1 MFLKLLLIILLL
13 FLIGV
18 ILCLVLLWL
27 NLRSGPVS
35 DLSDTEALRNTRWE
49 QFAETLR
56 EGISRI
62 RAYPWEDV
70 WIVSHDGLKLHGRV
84 LKGTSEKTVIL
95 AHGYRSSGENDFC
108 GIVDYYRENNFTV
121 LMIDQRAHGE
131 SEGKRLS
138 FGLRERW
145 DMTGW
150 ICYAVEN
157 LPSELYLHGVSMGG
171 VSLMMALPSCK
182 GYPIKGIIADSAY
195 DNVQELLIFQIKKK
209 YHLPSPVFDCLIS
222 LAGSLLLGRDCK
234 KLHAAQ
240 CVAENKVPVIIMNG
254 SDDHMIPP
262 GMAARFTRARNVQ
275 FVCIDGAPHAM
286 CWLTAQGTYEN
297 QMDRFLMECSRKS

>member
-1 MFLKLLLIILLL
+1 MWSKLLLIILLL
-13 FLIGV
+13 FLLGV

-35 DLSDTEALRNTRWE
+35 DLSDTGAIRNTRRE
-49 QFAETLR
+49 QHEERLH
-56 EGISRI
+56 ERI
-62 RAYPWEDV
+62 KAYPWEDV
-70 WIVSHDGLKLHGRV
+70 WIVSHDGLKLHGLV
-84 LKGTSEKTVIL
+84 LRGTSEKTVIL

-108 GIVDYYRENNFTV
+108 GIVDYYRVNNYTI

-131 SEGKRLS
+131 SEGKRVSL
-138 FGLRERW
+138 GLRERW

-150 ICYAVEN
+150 ICYAIEN

-171 VSLMMALPSCK
+171 VSLMMALPFCK

-195 DNVQELLIFQIKKK
+195 DNVRELLIYQIKKK

-222 LAGSLLLGRDCK
+222 LAGSLLLGRECK

-240 CVAENKVPVIIMNG
+240 CVAENKVPVIIING
-254 SDDHMIPP
+254 SADHTIPP

-275 FVCIDGAPHAM
+275 FVCIDGSPHAR
-286 CWLTAQGTYEN
+286 CWQTAQGAYEY
-297 QMDRFLMECSRKS
+297 QVDRFLIDCSRKS

>member
-1 MFLKLLLIILLL
+1 MFLKLLLIILHL

-35 DLSDTEALRNTRWE
+35 DLSDTEALRNTRGE

-171 VSLMMALPSCK
+171 VSLMMALPFCK
-182 GYPIKGIIADSAY
+182 GYPVKGIIADSAY
-195 DNVQELLIFQIKKK
+195 DNVRELMIYQAKRK
-209 YHLPSPVFDCLIS
+209 YHLPYSISACPVS
-222 LAGSLLLGRDCK
+222 LAGSLLLGRDFAGM
-234 KLHAAQ
+234 HAEK
-240 CVAENKVPVIIMNG
+240 CVANEKIPVLIING
-254 SDDHMIPP
+254 SDDSTIPP
-262 GMAARFTRARNVQ
+262 GMAGRFTKAKNVQ
-275 FVCIDGAPHAM
+275 FVCISGAPHAM
-286 CWLTAQGTYEN
+286 CWLTAQRTYEN
-297 QMDRFLMECSRKS
+297 QMNRFLMDCSRKS